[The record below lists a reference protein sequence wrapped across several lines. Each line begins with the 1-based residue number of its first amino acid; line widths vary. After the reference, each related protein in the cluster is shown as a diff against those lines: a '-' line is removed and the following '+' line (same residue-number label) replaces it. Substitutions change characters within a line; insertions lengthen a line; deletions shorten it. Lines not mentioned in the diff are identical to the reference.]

1 MPKISSLS
9 KQIVL
14 GLVLVASVVMTA
26 QGISH
31 AQTVAARHPKHSKRH
46 HHRIHKPGVSRP
58 SVKPVSGAVRPVS
71 APISRPS
78 K

>member
-1 MPKISSLS
+1 MSKIS

-31 AQTVAARHPKHSKRH
+31 AQTVAARHPKHVKKH
-46 HHRIHKPGVSRP
+46 HHKVVKPGVSRP
-58 SVKPVSGAVRPVS
+58 VLRPVSGAVRPVS
-71 APISRPS
+71 APISHPN